1 MVKLFVLDIETV
13 ALSDG
18 NYFQKGRFND
28 MISLAIV
35 ELNTGQEYYWS
46 LKPPKEYHDTL
57 NWYQGH
63 GMSWE
68 SQKDQPTLPDVWQEI
83 FSTLNNN
90 IVIAHNAFDFDMKAF
105 YQSAKE
111 YELKLPNITWLDTKY
126 QIAKAEPNTNT
137 SLKAQCTKY
146 GFYDGDNHHNALAD
160 ARMLVKLVKE
170 LWRQPKYQWNP
181 EPELSE
187 FWKSKTFV

>member
-68 SQKDQPTLPDVWQEI
+68 SQKDKPTLPDVWQEI

-90 IVIAHNAFDFDMKAF
+90 IV
-105 YQSAKE
+105 
-111 YELKLPNITWLDTKY
+111 
-126 QIAKAEPNTNT
+126 
-137 SLKAQCTKY
+137 
-146 GFYDGDNHHNALAD
+146 
-160 ARMLVKLVKE
+160 V
-170 LWRQPKYQWNP
+170 
-181 EPELSE
+181 
-187 FWKSKTFV
+187 